1 MNMNSNTTQRPR
13 GRLSLPSIAGLLA
26 GLVLIG
32 TIHSTAF
39 AQHPQPDLDQINHF
53 VQTQN
58 LPAAKLFSE
67 GRDLVGDEDW
77 ANAEGKFRRF
87 VQLYPKDAN
96 LDAALYW
103 LAFSLTKQ
111 AKYDEAEKHLK
122 RLLSEFPR
130 SNWADDA
137 QALRAQIAGEMNNQ
151 GVINQ
156 TLSEDDVEVKIVA
169 LESLFQSN
177 PERGMAYVAEMMK
190 PGSKADARLKE
201 AGIELVRRFGGK
213 QASALLL
220 DIIRNQTDQQLRVT
234 AIQTLGR
241 TGDESV
247 LPTLRDL
254 ANTATDDEVGKAAIF
269 AISRFEGANARGM
282 LLDLARSGKSVEI
295 RKDAIFWLSQNGD
308 AAMDDLMRIY
318 EADHDT
324 EVRKQI
330 VFALKRMGSPRA
342 VAKLQ
347 EIARGSDDVEVRK
360 DALHW
365 IGQSGDAQAIEFLI
379 QTYDTEKSD
388 EVKQQVIFALSRT
401 DDKRALRK
409 LMDIARHDSS
419 VEMRKQAIF
428 WLGRSSDPEAQKF
441 IEELLN

>member
-1 MNMNSNTTQRPR
+1 MKMNSNTTPTLR
-13 GRLSLPSIAGLLA
+13 GRLSLQLVAGLLA
-26 GLVLIG
+26 GVALGVTVL
-32 TIHSTAF
+32 STGF
-39 AQHPQPDLDQINHF
+39 AQQERQDLDQINHF

-58 LPAAKLFSE
+58 LPAAKLFRE

-87 VQLYPKDAN
+87 VQLYPKDSN

-103 LAFSLTKQ
+103 LAFTLAKQ
-111 AKYDEAEKHLK
+111 EKYDEAETHLK

-137 QALRAQIAGEMNNQ
+137 QALRAQINPRAAGTILDK
-151 GVINQ
+151 G
-156 TLSEDDVEVKIVA
+156 DDVEVKIVA

-190 PGSKADARLKE
+190 PGSKASPRLKE
-201 AGIELVRRFGGK
+201 AGIELIRRFGGK

-254 ANTATDDEVGKAAIF
+254 ANTATDDEVGKAAVF
-269 AISRFEGANARGM
+269 AISRFEGASARAM
-282 LLDLARSGKSVEI
+282 LLELARSGKTVEL

-318 EADHDT
+318 EGDRDV

-330 VFALKRMGSPRA
+330 VFALKRMGTPRA
-342 VAKLQ
+342 LAKLQ
-347 EIARGSDDVEVRK
+347 EIARGPDDVEVRK

-365 IGQSGDAQAIEFLI
+365 IGQSGDAQAVEFLI
-379 QTYDTEKSD
+379 QVYDTEKSD

-441 IEELLN
+441 LEDILN

>member
-1 MNMNSNTTQRPR
+1 MNRNTTLTLR
-13 GRLSLPSIAGLLA
+13 GRPGLPLVAGLLA
-26 GLVLIG
+26 GVVLGG
-32 TIHSTAF
+32 TILSTGF
-39 AQHPQPDLDQINHF
+39 AQQQDQDKLNRF

-58 LPAAKLFSE
+58 LPAAKLFRE

-87 VQLYPKDAN
+87 VSLYPKDAN

-103 LAFSLTKQ
+103 LAFALTKQ
-111 AKYDEAEKHLK
+111 EKYDEAEKNLK

-137 QALRAQIAGEMNNQ
+137 RALRAQVAEHSGNSR
-151 GVINQ
+151 VIEDSLN
-156 TLSEDDVEVKIVA
+156 EDDVEVKIVA

-177 PERGMAYVAEMMK
+177 PERGLAYVTEMMK
-190 PGSKADARLKE
+190 PGSKASARLKE
-201 AGIELVRRFGGK
+201 AGIELLRRHGGK
-213 QASALLL
+213 QAGALLL
-220 DIIRNQTDQQLRVT
+220 DIIRNQTDQHLRVV

-241 TGDESV
+241 TGDETV
-247 LPTLRDL
+247 LPLLKDL
-254 ANTATDDEVGKAAIF
+254 ANTATDDEVGKAAVF
-269 AISRFEGANARGM
+269 AISRFEGESARA
-282 LLDLARSGKSVEI
+282 LLLELARSGKTVEV

-308 AAMDDLMRIY
+308 AAMDELMRLY
-318 EADHDT
+318 EADRNT
-324 EVRKQI
+324 EIRKQI
-330 VFALKRMGSPRA
+330 VFALKRMGTPRA
-342 VAKLQ
+342 VARLQ

-365 IGQSGDAQAIEFLI
+365 IGQSGDAQAVEFLV
-379 QTYDTEKSD
+379 QFYDTEKSD

-401 DDKRALRK
+401 EDKRALRK

-419 VEMRKQAIF
+419 VEMRKQALF

-441 IEELLN
+441 LEDILN